1 VYNNCKL
8 LADYLGIDIY
18 RLSIASDRFKRNP
31 SIEQHQDEDEEDNKD
46 DEDDNND
53 EEGDD

>member
-1 VYNNCKL
+1 MCTTTVNCL
-8 LADYLGIDIY
+8 LTILALIF
-18 RLSIASDRFKRNP
+18 ASDRFKRNP